1 MLSIKD
7 IGSSGEAGKYY
18 SKADYYTKGEENV
31 DVKSQW
37 FGKGAEMLGL
47 GCAPRSCKRSVVV
60 C

>member
-47 GCAPRSCKRSVVV
+47 NGTA
-60 C
+60 